1 MDIQGD
7 SEEVGLSEIYS
18 IITSRCKCEIDEFN
32 EKKNKQILTKLR
44 NFLPDKNTG
53 NNLNEIS
60 EKKLF
65 YIKFKG
71 DYNSFNIK
79 IDHSKNINNEN
90 FLFDILGS
98 NYYNYNPKNN

>member
-1 MDIQGD
+1 MSQIKKQTIKYPKGHWI
-7 SEEVGLSEIYS
+7 SKVIRKKWGLSEIYS

-65 YIKFKG
+65 TLNLKATIIVLI
-71 DYNSFNIK
+71 SRLIIVK
-79 IDHSKNINNEN
+79 I
-90 FLFDILGS
+90 
-98 NYYNYNPKNN
+98 